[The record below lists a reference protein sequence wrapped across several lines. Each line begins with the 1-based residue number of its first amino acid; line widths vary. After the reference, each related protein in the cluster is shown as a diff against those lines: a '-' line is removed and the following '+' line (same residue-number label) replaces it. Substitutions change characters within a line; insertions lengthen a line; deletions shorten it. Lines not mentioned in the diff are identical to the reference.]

1 VGWTQVQD
9 YTDVDTFRLSRIAAD
24 TSGHLSVTTSVRPG
38 VQGWDGGR
46 VLPLPGGRVL
56 LVAGTSARILP
67 G

>member
-1 VGWTQVQD
+1 
-9 YTDVDTFRLSRIAAD
+9 VDTFRLSRIAAD

-38 VQGWDGGR
+38 VQGWDGVR